1 MRWCCV
7 HIFYVRS
14 PGSYANPRIRSLDW
28 TAPQAFYS
36 LLASKIMNSSCSFE
50 LASIQPGTRRIQK
63 TLKQYLD
70 CRGRRRAAR
79 YTLPRLMEAL
89 LLARLL
95 NDATKL
101 PEVLVRSMSF
111 LVGPAE
117 AENLGTS
124 CPKNNR

>member
-1 MRWCCV
+1 
-7 HIFYVRS
+7 
-14 PGSYANPRIRSLDW
+14 
-28 TAPQAFYS
+28 
-36 LLASKIMNSSCSFE
+36 MNSSCSFE

-63 TLKQYLD
+63 TLKQWPAAVPNLD